1 MRYLWILIPF
11 LISIFISFL
20 FLKIIGKRRKNRHR
34 FCIFL
39 LEFELQKKIYKNSL
53 AAADFGNSSILY
65 SHYVSVIFANK
76 YYRNCIKYYIYYS
89 NCLLL

>member
-1 MRYLWILIPF
+1 MDIDTFSYF
-11 LISIFISFL
+11 YFYFFFIR
-20 FLKIIGKRRKNRHR
+20 KIIVKRRKNRHM

-65 SHYVSVIFANK
+65 SHYISVIFANK

-89 NCLLL
+89 SCLLL